1 MLKTL
6 HLILAIHVLLSS
18 TGLTVF
24 EHLCQMKGRTVS
36 IFTQPKGC
44 CKLKN
49 SDKASCCLHEKET
62 QDESFSRKP
71 CCEDKSQLLK
81 SNIDGAVQKIALPD
95 FNFQALYIQVLP
107 FQVIAF
113 DVIPSSQKALRFYL
127 YKPPPKVTDIRV
139 FIQSFLC

>member
-6 HLILAIHVLLSS
+6 HLILALNVLLSS

-44 CKLKN
+44 CKLKKL
-49 SDKASCCLHEKET
+49 DKTTCCVQKEQG
-62 QDESFSRKP
+62 QDESLSREP
-71 CCEDKSQLLK
+71 CCQDKSQFLK
-81 SNIDGAVQKIALPD
+81 SNIDGAIQKIALPD
-95 FNFQALYIQVLP
+95 FHFQAFNIQSLP
-107 FQVIAF
+107 VMALEVN
-113 DVIPSSQKALRFYL
+113 VIPTSQKALRFYL

>member
-6 HLILAIHVLLSS
+6 HLILALNVLLSS

-44 CKLKN
+44 CKLKK
-49 SDKASCCLHEKET
+49 SDKPSCCLHEEEP
-62 QDESFSRKP
+62 QDESLSRKP
-71 CCEDKSQLLK
+71 CCQDKSQLLK
-81 SNIDGAVQKIALPD
+81 SNIDGAVQKIALHD
-95 FNFQALYIQVLP
+95 FNFQALIIQVLP
-107 FQVIAF
+107 FQSMTF